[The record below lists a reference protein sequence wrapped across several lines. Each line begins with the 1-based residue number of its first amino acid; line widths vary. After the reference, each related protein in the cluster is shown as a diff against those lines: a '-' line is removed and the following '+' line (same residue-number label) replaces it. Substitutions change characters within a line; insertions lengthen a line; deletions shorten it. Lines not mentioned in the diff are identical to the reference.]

1 MGSGPA
7 LWSRRRA
14 LRRRG
19 SWFAQVP
26 AVGQEATSRGPRPLR
41 RCRVSSLLD
50 SPPPHPPRVLAFVP
64 CVLVSS
70 GSDNV
75 VDVIAAHGLL
85 PCSKCLFGRFLG
97 RVGEVERAVPEVGH
111 VRRRRRDIRVDPV
124 RRAVVCGAGQ
134 RPRGPG
140 ERAGRSS
147 REGRRADE

>member
-1 MGSGPA
+1 MC
-7 LWSRRRA
+7 
-14 LRRRG
+14 
-19 SWFAQVP
+19 
-26 AVGQEATSRGPRPLR
+26 PL
-41 RCRVSSLLD
+41 CWT
-50 SPPPHPPRVLAFVP
+50 PHPPSSPSP
-64 CVLVSS
+64 CLCPCILVSS

-97 RVGEVERAVPEVGH
+97 RVGEVERAVPEAGH

-147 REGRRADE
+147 GKGGGQMNETSILLLVLPVEYVTRAREGSSFLLFHSAAVVRTLQALSFN